1 MNPEGMSFD
10 NDHTTSMYNQINV
23 QQQQG
28 MAARPRVDVDASGE
42 VDPTL

>member
-23 QQQQG
+23 QQQS

>member
-23 QQQQG
+23 QQQG

>member
-23 QQQQG
+23 QQQP